1 MVIFSRLTAALL
13 LLLGVALQQATAEVS
28 VTVDRNP
35 VQVNESFQLVFS
47 LDQSPDRD
55 PDFSTLQQYFIIID
69 NSRSSSIS
77 IINGEY
83 RRSVQW
89 SLQLMAKQVG
99 EFMIPAIHFGQD
111 RSKPFQVTVK
121 PSSTSSQ
128 LHDQLLL
135 EMMPDT
141 TRSRVQSQVILT
153 LRLLSATDISAYQ
166 FGDLSITNLDVV
178 IEPLGGVRQ
187 YQTRIADRSYL
198 VLEKRVALF
207 PQQSGRL
214 EIEPLLAEVRLPSR
228 KSFDPFQRGGKI
240 HSLRSQPVSIEVEP
254 IPTDY
259 RAPYW
264 LPATRLELREIWQGD
279 PDELVAGEPL
289 TRSLTLIAQ
298 GLTAAQLPELPLAAI
313 DGVKQYPDQP
323 ELNNGRT
330 HDGVT
335 GRRVQKVALI
345 PGAAGRYQV
354 PEIRLPWWNLQTE
367 QMEYATIPGRELI
380 VKPATAAE
388 TPVPERLQSVMPE
401 APEAPAV
408 PVVVPET
415 NRFWLWLSLALA
427 CGWGASVLYWWWQKR
442 RERGPRETA
451 AEHPTLRQARRRLQQ
466 ACAAGDAAA
475 ARQALL
481 AWGQALSVS
490 RAARNLRELGQYL
503 GAEFDSQLA
512 ALNQS
517 LYASSRQPWDG
528 TQLLDLCRRLEREHA
543 RAAVDETALPPL
555 NPPG

>member
-1 MVIFSRLTAALL
+1 MVIFSRLIVAVL
-13 LLLGVALQQATAEVS
+13 LLLGVVLQQAAAEVS

-47 LDQSPDRD
+47 LDRSPDRD
-55 PDFSTLQQYFIIID
+55 PDFSALQQYFIILD
-69 NSRSSSIS
+69 NSRNSSIS

-83 RRSVQW
+83 RRSVEW
-89 SLQLMAKQVG
+89 SLQLMAKQIG

-121 PSSTSSQ
+121 PSSMSSQ
-128 LHDQLLL
+128 PHDQLLL
-135 EMMPDT
+135 EMLPDT

-178 IEPLGGVRQ
+178 IEPLGDVRQ
-187 YQTRIADRSYL
+187 YQTRIADRRYL
-198 VLEKRVALF
+198 VLEKRLALF

-214 EIEPLLAEVRLPSR
+214 DIGPLLAEVRLPSR

-254 IPTDY
+254 IPADY
-259 RAPYW
+259 RASYW
-264 LPATRLELREIWQGD
+264 LPATRLELRESWQGD
-279 PDELVAGEPL
+279 PDDIVAGEPL

-330 HDGVT
+330 HDGIT

-345 PGAAGRYQV
+345 PGAAGRYRV
-354 PEIRLPWWNLQTE
+354 PEIRLPWWNLQTG
-367 QMEYATIPGRELI
+367 QVEYATVPGRELI
-380 VKPATAAE
+380 VKPAAAAE
-388 TPVPERLQSVMPE
+388 TPTPERPRSVTPV
-401 APEAPAV
+401 APAV
-408 PVVVPET
+408 PAEVLET

-427 CGWGASVLYWWWQKR
+427 CGWGASVFYWWWQKR
-442 RERGPRETA
+442 LERGPRETA

-466 ACAAGDAAA
+466 ACVAGDAAA

-481 AWGQALSVS
+481 VWGQALSAPRVP
-490 RAARNLRELGQYL
+490 RDLRELGQYM
-503 GAEFDSQLA
+503 GAEFDLQLA
-512 ALNQS
+512 ALNRS
-517 LYASSRQPWDG
+517 LYAPSRQPWDG
-528 TQLLDLCRRLEREHA
+528 TQLLDLCRRLEREYA